1 MELSTYTPLE
11 EWGICSNMNKPNQI
25 TELFK
30 QVAGLLFRI
39 VQYIFRRL
47 GLILKRLRKL
57 FRFSITFKIT
67 VVYSF
72 IFIMLLSGITISI
85 LGITGYFLYNEAENS
100 IEKTLTLVEERTFVS
115 YEALEEG
122 LAKLANDE
130 ELIVRIYDRRDRQ
143 IFTTEEDLLVE
154 NHQGIISPIEKRT
167 AMEVEEEIF
176 NLRLYDPFTKELKY
190 IELVFFFLLIINLA
204 SWVVIIIYG
213 SKATRRMLSPI
224 ERMTE
229 TVKRISISDLNT
241 RLDVSGSQDE
251 LKELAETFNEML
263 DRIEAS
269 YQQQNQFVSDASH
282 ELRTPISVLQGY
294 ANLLDRWGKEDKDV
308 LDESILAIKGE
319 SENMKSLVERLLFLA
334 RTDKNLQ
341 RLEREEF
348 SMDELVSEVLRDANI
363 IDSQHQFEV
372 LTNEDTIY
380 YGDRKLIKQLL
391 RILLD
396 NSIKFT
402 PQGGIISIN
411 NKRTK
416 NLIILEIADTGPGI
430 AQEDLPHIFER
441 FYRADKSRSKN
452 QGGQGL
458 GLSIAKWIV
467 DSHHGKIEVKSKLGR
482 GTKFIIYLP
491 YGLKEYYKTK
501 GL

>member
-1 MELSTYTPLE
+1 
-11 EWGICSNMNKPNQI
+11 MNKSSQIIGLLSQVFELLFQI
-25 TELFK
+25 TK
-30 QVAGLLFRI
+30 YLFRG
-39 VQYIFRRL
+39 L
-47 GLILKRLRKL
+47 GQILKRLRKL

-72 IFIMLLSGITISI
+72 IFLLLLTVITASI
-85 LGITGYFLYNEAENS
+85 VGITGYFLYQEAKSNLEKTVASVAETSFSSYDLLQEKLVKTASDMEIMINILDEKNRLVFTSNADFDAENQQTMITA
-100 IEKTLTLVEERTFVS
+100 IEKDLNIDIAGDTFTIKLYEPLTR
-115 YEALEEG
+115 
-122 LAKLANDE
+122 
-130 ELIVRIYDRRDRQ
+130 
-143 IFTTEEDLLVE
+143 
-154 NHQGIISPIEKRT
+154 
-167 AMEVEEEIF
+167 EI
-176 NLRLYDPFTKELKY
+176 RY
-190 IELVFFFLLIINLA
+190 IEMLFFFLLIINLA
-204 SWVVIIIYG
+204 SWVIIIIYG
-213 SKATRRMLSPI
+213 SKATRKMLSPI

-229 TVKRISISDLNT
+229 TVQRISISDLNT

-294 ANLLDRWGKEDKDV
+294 ANLLDRWGKEDRAV
-308 LDESILAIKGE
+308 LEESILAIKGE
-319 SENMKSLVERLLFLA
+319 SENMKSLVETLLFLA

-341 RLEREEF
+341 GLERAEF
-348 SMDELVSEVLRDANI
+348 PMDELIREVIKDANI

-372 LTNEDTIY
+372 LTNEDTLY
-380 YGDRKLIKQLL
+380 YGDRKLIKQLI
-391 RILLD
+391 RILID

-402 PQGGIISIN
+402 PQGGSISIN

-416 NLIILEIADTGPGI
+416 NLVILEIADTGAGI
-430 AQEDLPHIFER
+430 AQEDIPHIFER

>member
-1 MELSTYTPLE
+1 
-11 EWGICSNMNKPNQI
+11 MNKSSQIIGLLSQVFELLFQI
-25 TELFK
+25 TK
-30 QVAGLLFRI
+30 YLFRG
-39 VQYIFRRL
+39 L
-47 GLILKRLRKL
+47 GQILKRLRKL

-72 IFIMLLSGITISI
+72 IFLLLLTVITASI
-85 LGITGYFLYNEAENS
+85 VGITGYFLYQEAKINLEKTVASVAETSFSSYDLLQEKLIRTASDMEIMINILDEKNRLVFTSNADFDAENQQTMITA
-100 IEKTLTLVEERTFVS
+100 IEKDLNIDISGDTFTIKLYEPLTR
-115 YEALEEG
+115 
-122 LAKLANDE
+122 
-130 ELIVRIYDRRDRQ
+130 
-143 IFTTEEDLLVE
+143 
-154 NHQGIISPIEKRT
+154 
-167 AMEVEEEIF
+167 EI
-176 NLRLYDPFTKELKY
+176 RY
-190 IELVFFFLLIINLA
+190 IEMLFFFLLIINLA
-204 SWVVIIIYG
+204 SWVIIIIYG
-213 SKATRRMLSPI
+213 SKATRKMLSPI

-229 TVKRISISDLNT
+229 TVQRISISDLNT

-294 ANLLDRWGKEDKDV
+294 ANLLDRWGKEDRAV
-308 LDESILAIKGE
+308 LEESILAIKGE
-319 SENMKSLVERLLFLA
+319 SENMKSLVETLLFLA

-341 RLEREEF
+341 GLERAEF
-348 SMDELVSEVLRDANI
+348 PMDELIREVIKDANI

-372 LTNEDTIY
+372 LTNEDTLY
-380 YGDRKLIKQLL
+380 YGDRKLIKQLI
-391 RILLD
+391 RILID

-402 PQGGIISIN
+402 PQGGSISIN

-416 NLIILEIADTGPGI
+416 NLVILEIADTGAGI
-430 AQEDLPHIFER
+430 AQEDIPHIFER